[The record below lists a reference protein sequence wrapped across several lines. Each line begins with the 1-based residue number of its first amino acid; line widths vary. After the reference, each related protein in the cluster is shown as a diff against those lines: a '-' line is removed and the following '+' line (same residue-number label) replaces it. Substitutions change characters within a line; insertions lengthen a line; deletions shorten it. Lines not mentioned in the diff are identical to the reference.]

1 MTFAYIYCINNE
13 NNNIT
18 LFHVRF
24 QSKSLHEC
32 WIPVCRSLL
41 WFYKI
46 GSAIFALFGDACA
59 ATAWSGDV
67 AAAIL
72 ALCGDAGAA
81 TGSPRH

>member
-1 MTFAYIYCINNE
+1 M
-13 NNNIT
+13 
-18 LFHVRF
+18 
-24 QSKSLHEC
+24 
-32 WIPVCRSLL
+32 CRPLL

-46 GSAIFALFGDACA
+46 GSAILALFGDACA